1 MDTIPMKQIY
11 LALLRGINVGGNN
24 IIKMAD
30 LKRCFEESGFDD
42 VTTYIQSGNVVFT
55 TASADAKG
63 IPSRIES
70 ILSKRLS
77 CDSRVIVISQPQ
89 LRYAVAHAPDG
100 FGQDAKKF
108 RYDVL
113 FLRPPLRPSEVIKQI
128 PFKEGVDRVYAG
140 KHVLYFSRLIAK
152 ASQSRLSKIVSLPVY
167 KEMTIRNWNTTTKLL
182 ELMQHE

>member
-1 MDTIPMKQIY
+1 MKKIY

-30 LKRCFEESGFDD
+30 LKRCFEESGFDN

-55 TASADAKG
+55 AAGADVKG
-63 IPSRIES
+63 IPARIES

-89 LRYAVAHAPDG
+89 LRYAVAHA
-100 FGQDAKKF
+100 
-108 RYDVL
+108 L
-113 FLRPPLRPSEVIKQI
+113 FLRPPLRPSEVIKEI

-182 ELMQHE
+182 ELMQHQ